1 MNIGKTL
8 FPGGVALLTLALALC
23 CAQPASAGGE
33 PLLLAQQ
40 GPGMMQPGQQG
51 GMRQPQGQQP
61 APAQPAAPQQPG
73 QPAGGNAN
81 ACMQSYQR
89 CVMVCA
95 GVANCINNCNVGYAV
110 CTQPQGG
117 RPGGS

>member
-1 MNIGKTL
+1 MNIGKIL
-8 FPGGVALLTLALALC
+8 SPGGVALLALNLTLCFAL
-23 CAQPASAGGE
+23 PASAGGE
-33 PLLLAQQ
+33 PQLLAQQ
-40 GPGMMQPGQQG
+40 GPGMMQPGQQQG
-51 GMRQPQGQQP
+51 GMRQPQG
-61 APAQPAAPQQPG
+61 QPAAPQQPG
-73 QPAGGNAN
+73 QPAGGNN